1 MKHPLRGGRQ
11 KPASPRQMRRRLA
24 EIPLRDIAAPD
35 LPYVTT
41 LGIKLAELYADG
53 DRFRLQEIAGQVS
66 LLSYPYLDAKG
77 RWQNAAGV
85 EHLPLKVWHLVY
97 YCEPKPASRKE
108 RRAIEQGRAA
118 GRHPYLLHVLV
129 GQRLERKSE
138 ARAEDTV
145 MFVGVGFWRSELPP
159 GEPADPDSHV
169 ISLYRGE
176 PDAPGEDGDAST
188 KEEHHASTHTNPLLA
203 GSGSAGSLPDGQ
215 A

>member
-108 RRAIEQGRAA
+108 RRAGAPPRPPPLPAARAGRPAPGAEIGGARRGYRHVRGRRLLALRAA
-118 GRHPYLLHVLV
+118 AWR
-129 GQRLERKSE
+129 
-138 ARAEDTV
+138 AR
-145 MFVGVGFWRSELPP
+145 RP
-159 GEPADPDSHV
+159 G
-169 ISLYRGE
+169 
-176 PDAPGEDGDAST
+176 
-188 KEEHHASTHTNPLLA
+188 
-203 GSGSAGSLPDGQ
+203 
-215 A
+215 